1 MGKIG
6 TFPTKYYHTSFLND
20 LAVQMG
26 QTELMG
32 EKKKKHRKD
41 ENILKNSRETSNQKV
56 IV

>member
-32 EKKKKHRKD
+32 EKKKNHRKD

>member
-32 EKKKKHRKD
+32 KKKNHRKD